1 MIMQPIIC
9 KLRSLVQEDARRQS
23 QINKHRESEARW
35 LQKVLFAV
43 GKAREARRK
52 LAETTGDELN
62 PLITLDDGA
71 QVPLDTLEEIIKKR
85 VEFLMDG
92 LGRRSHRT

>member
-1 MIMQPIIC
+1 MNEE
-9 KLRSLVQEDARRQS
+9 VRRQR

-52 LAETTGDELN
+52 LAETTGEDLN
-62 PLITLDDGA
+62 PLITLDDGG

-92 LGRRSHRT
+92 LGRRSHRE

>member
-1 MIMQPIIC
+1 
-9 KLRSLVQEDARRQS
+9 VQDDVRRQS

-52 LAETTGDELN
+52 LAETSGEELN

-85 VEFLMDG
+85 VEILMDG
-92 LGRRSHRT
+92 LGRRSHRG

>member
-1 MIMQPIIC
+1 
-9 KLRSLVQEDARRQS
+9 VQDDVRLQS

-52 LAETTGDELN
+52 LAETTGEELN
-62 PLITLDDGA
+62 PLITLDDGVR
-71 QVPLDTLEEIIKKR
+71 VPLDTLEEIIKKR
-85 VEFLMDG
+85 VEILMDG
-92 LGRRSHRT
+92 LGRHSHRS